1 MTVAMRELPQLHTER
16 STMWSLLFAGI
27 IPLTGSIPV
36 VDARAAAAEQ
46 NYPNRALR
54 IVVPFAPGGG
64 TDILARLLGARLSEA
79 WLQPIVIDN
88 RPGGATVIGTEL
100 VAKAPADGYTLLI
113 STGNFTVNPAM
124 FPKLPF
130 DTSRDFTPVSML
142 ATAPNVLV
150 VDPSLPVRSVRELI
164 AFAKPRPRQINY
176 GSSGNGGTGHLAME
190 MLKQMAGVDLV
201 HIPYKGGG
209 PALNAVL
216 MGEVS
221 VLFNN
226 MIATVPHINS
236 GRLRALGVTTKA
248 RSPIAPEIP
257 SIAES
262 GLPGFE
268 ATGWFGAFVPAGT
281 PDSVVQ
287 KVASEIAR
295 IVNLKDVRD
304 VLMGQGAVP
313 IGNSSREFGE
323 FIRTD
328 IERWKVT
335 LASIRIVAD

>member
-1 MTVAMRELPQLHTER
+1 MTVTMRQLPQLHKGR
-16 STMWSLLFAGI
+16 STISSLLIAGI
-27 IPLTGSIPV
+27 ILLAGSIRGTDV
-36 VDARAAAAEQ
+36 RAAAEQ
-46 NYPNRALR
+46 NYPNRVLR

-150 VDPSLPVRSVRELI
+150 VHPSLPVRSVRELI

-236 GRLRALGVTTKA
+236 GRLRALGVTTKS

-281 PDSVVQ
+281 PDSIVQ
-287 KVASEIAR
+287 KLASEIAR

-304 VLMGQGAVP
+304 LLLAQGAVP